1 MESQTKAVSMDS
13 VWAGA
18 GFHYILTS
26 FQGFS
31 QKFVENSVRVL
42 VTRFLRLNA
51 SDLENWMSDPE
62 EWVSTEEKENARW
75 EFEIRVCMF
84 FSGFHEVDKFER
96 HALNTSSC
104 N

>member
-1 MESQTKAVSMDS
+1 MDS
-13 VWAGA
+13 VSADV
-18 GFHYILTS
+18 GFSYILFS

-31 QKFVENSVRVL
+31 QEFVENSVRVL
-42 VTRFLRLNA
+42 VTRFLPLNA

-75 EFEIRVCMF
+75 EFEIRVCICIFPVLM
-84 FSGFHEVDKFER
+84 KLTTFER